1 MHHSHYQYMVSFP
14 SFSCARSPILLCR
27 CSCHGH
33 RPSETVYS
41 AQPTGFEDSA
51 HPDYVCRLKRSL
63 YGLKQAPR
71 AWRSRFASLLK
82 IGFVEAKTDTSL
94 FVYHSGADLVYL
106 LLYVD
111 DIILTASS
119 TSLLHRTTTTT
130 TTTT

>member
-1 MHHSHYQYMVSFP
+1 MQNAFFHGILEEEVYMN
-14 SFSCARSPILLCR
+14 
-27 CSCHGH
+27 
-33 RPSETVYS
+33 
-41 AQPTGFEDSA
+41 QPPGFEKDSS
-51 HPDYVCRLKRSL
+51 HLVCKLDKAI

-111 DIILTASS
+111 DVISICTLLRPIIN
-119 TSLLHRTTTTT
+119 LLDLPCKHREIQHQ
-130 TTTT
+130 